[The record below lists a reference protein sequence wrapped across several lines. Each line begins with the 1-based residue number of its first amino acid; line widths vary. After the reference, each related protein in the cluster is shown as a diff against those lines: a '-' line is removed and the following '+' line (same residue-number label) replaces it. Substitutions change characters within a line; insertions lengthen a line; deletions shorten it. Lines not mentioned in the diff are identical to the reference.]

1 MESTAM
7 NNLLAGKRYLLLQG
21 PMGPFFSD
29 LARWL
34 ESKGREATNVVFNGG
49 DRFYCRERPVLH
61 YSGTPAQFAH
71 WLKEI
76 WHTYPFDTIVCFG
89 DCRPLHQ
96 AARLWANAKGLRFL
110 AFEEG
115 YLRPHFITLEEGGVN
130 AYSSLPRDPD
140 FYRHLPDMP
149 PRIVHPLKPSTRLRY
164 WHATWYYLIAWYHRR
179 SYPNYKHH
187 KSFSPWYEMRCWM
200 RAWRRKHWYA
210 FKERHVLTRLQT
222 QLNNRFYLAIL
233 QVYNDSQIRHHS
245 PYDDVRDYIND
256 VMYSFATK
264 APATKFL
271 VFKHHPMDRGHR
283 LYGPLIKQLSL
294 KYGVQNRVL
303 YVHDL
308 PMPEM
313 LKHATA
319 VVTINSTAGLSA
331 LIHHKSLKV
340 MGNALY
346 DIKGL
351 TYQGHLHQFWTAGFK
366 PDVKLLNQFRGYLL
380 ETTQIN
386 AVFYGNRLNEYAR
399 MTESSATLQKD
410 IDRTIKSGN
419 DIKKSSLNI

>member
-222 QLNNRFYLAIL
+222 QLDNRFYLAIL

-245 PYDDVRDYIND
+245 PYEDVRDYIND

-313 LKHATA
+313 LKHAEA

-386 AVFYGNRLNEYAR
+386 AVFYDSNKSVSFNSFQEEKNNNHIA
-399 MTESSATLQKD
+399 TETH
-410 IDRTIKSGN
+410 
-419 DIKKSSLNI
+419 